1 MQMLLRVR
9 AAHGQQHMENDV
21 EKKNQVFQKRM
32 SVDPKDGALYNLVQG
47 LT

>member
-9 AAHGQQHMENDV
+9 ATHGQQNMEDNV

-32 SVDPKDGALYNLVQG
+32 SVDPKDGALYNLVES
-47 LT
+47 LV